1 MAFSSNASS
10 GAMADINVTPLVD
23 VMLVLLIIF
32 MVTMPI
38 QSVPVDVDLPQKSL
52 NPPPQDKDPPD
63 PISLRIDSA
72 GQVFWNDTPTPV
84 SALQTMMRTE
94 VERDPTNQ
102 PTLEIDTSDDADYG
116 ILAQVLAAAKNAAKL
131 KAWVA
136 CASTITGIASGQAAV
151 SHQRSAVM
159 PSENTSNG
167 CQSGTPPDA
176 SHKPHHVGHSSS
188 NQPIGRS
195 PRTSSQYWRRR
206 SRQRGSGWGCV
217 G

>member
-84 SALQTMMRTE
+84 SALQSMMKTE
-94 VERDPTNQ
+94 VDRDPANQ

-116 ILAQVLAAAKNAAKL
+116 ILAQVLVAAKNADMIK
-131 KAWVA
+131 
-136 CASTITGIASGQAAV
+136 
-151 SHQRSAVM
+151 
-159 PSENTSNG
+159 
-167 CQSGTPPDA
+167 
-176 SHKPHHVGHSSS
+176 
-188 NQPIGRS
+188 IGFV
-195 PRTSSQYWRRR
+195 QN
-206 SRQRGSGWGCV
+206 
-217 G
+217 